1 MAGTLKSTSIKIIA
15 EELGIPSGV
24 VRNVLR
30 ESKPKGVSRDD
41 QDKIFKAARR
51 LGYDFSKLKIGKR
64 MQYRKETLD
73 EVIDKVYSHPD
84 WGRDEI
90 VKFLNE
96 SRAFL
101 DRVHDKAFREEF
113 GEVSD

>member
-1 MAGTLKSTSIKIIA
+1 MADNKQTTSIKVIA
-15 EELGIPSGV
+15 EESGIPAGV
-24 VRNVLR
+24 VRSVLR
-30 ESKPKGVSRDD
+30 ESVPKGVSRDD
-41 QDKIFKAARR
+41 QDKIFKIARR

-73 EVIDKVYSHPD
+73 EVIDKVYNHPD

-113 GEVSD
+113 GESAD

>member
-1 MAGTLKSTSIKIIA
+1 MAASKRTTSIKLIA
-15 EELGIPSGV
+15 EETGIPAGV

-30 ESKPKGVSRDD
+30 ESAPKGVSRTD
-41 QDKIFKAARR
+41 QDKIFKVARR

-73 EVIDKVYSHPD
+73 EVIDKVYNHPD

-101 DRVHDKAFREEF
+101 DRVHDKAFQEEF
-113 GEVSD
+113 GKIED

>member
-1 MAGTLKSTSIKIIA
+1 
-15 EELGIPSGV
+15 
-24 VRNVLR
+24 
-30 ESKPKGVSRDD
+30 
-41 QDKIFKAARR
+41 
-51 LGYDFSKLKIGKR
+51 

-73 EVIDKVYSHPD
+73 EVIDKVYNHPD

-101 DRVHDKAFREEF
+101 DRVHDKAFREEY
-113 GEVSD
+113 GKIED